1 VLRVESVDVSY
12 GDTQVLWGVDLEV
25 GDGEIVAL
33 LGANG
38 AGKSTLLA
46 AISGLLRPSNGRML
60 YQGQDVTDLS
70 PEALVRR
77 GLSHVPQG
85 RRLFAGLTV
94 GQNLRLG
101 AHARRDRRAVA
112 ADLERVLQ
120 MFPALLERLN
130 QQAGALS
137 GGEQQMCAIGRALM
151 SEPKLLLID
160 ELSLGLAP
168 IVVDH
173 LWPALEAVNQQGASI
188 LLVEQDVQMALE
200 HSSRGYVLETGRLVL
215 SGPSSELLVDPRI
228 VSAYLGV

>member
-1 VLRVESVDVSY
+1 
-12 GDTQVLWGVDLEV
+12 
-25 GDGEIVAL
+25 
-33 LGANG
+33 
-38 AGKSTLLA
+38 
-46 AISGLLRPSNGRML
+46 
-60 YQGQDVTDLS
+60 
-70 PEALVRR
+70 
-77 GLSHVPQG
+77 
-85 RRLFAGLTV
+85 
-94 GQNLRLG
+94 
-101 AHARRDRRAVA
+101 
-112 ADLERVLQ
+112 
-120 MFPALLERLN
+120 
-130 QQAGALS
+130 
-137 GGEQQMCAIGRALM
+137 MCAIGRALM